1 MQTVRIAAVIFN
13 SPRGRVKENLDR
25 MEGWVAA
32 AAGEGAAIVCFPEM
46 NITGYGVDPG
56 IRELARPLPGTI
68 ADDLCIL
75 AQRHQVVILA
85 GAAEKDETGGIF
97 ASHLVAHPEG
107 WGGVYRKLH
116 IAPPEKKTFD
126 PGTHV
131 PIFEVGGIRFGIQ
144 LCYDAHFPELST
156 RMALGGADVIFMPH
170 ASPRGTPA
178 EKLRSWL
185 RHLPAR
191 AFDNG
196 VFVMACNQTGANGS
210 GLTFPGVAL
219 AIGPDGRP
227 IATDVSG
234 RESLLMA
241 TLDAGLLD
249 SVRGHAMRYFLPH
262 RRPDLYPG
270 IESPEAAQKQCPAQ
284 RKTNTGILE

>member
-25 MEGWVAA
+25 MEAWVAA

-56 IRELARPLPGTI
+56 IRELAQPLPGAI
-68 ADDLCIL
+68 ADGLCML
-75 AQRHQVVILA
+75 ASRHQVVILA
-85 GAAEKDETGGIF
+85 GAAEKNEAGRIF
-97 ASHLVAHPEG
+97 ASQLVARPEG

-116 IAPPEKKTFD
+116 IAPPEKNIFD
-126 PGTHV
+126 PGTHL
-131 PIFEVGGIRFGIQ
+131 PIFEAGGIRFGIQ
-144 LCYDAHFPELST
+144 LCYDGHFPELST

-170 ASPRGTPA
+170 ASPRGTPE
-178 EKLRSWL
+178 EKLSSWM

-196 VFVMACNQTGANGS
+196 VFVVACNQTGANGA
-210 GLTFPGVAL
+210 GLTFPGAAL

-227 IATDVSG
+227 IATLTGG
-234 RESLLMA
+234 REDLLVA
-241 TLDAGLLD
+241 TLDAGLLR
-249 SVRGHAMRYFLPH
+249 SVRGHPMRYFLPH
-262 RRPDLYPG
+262 RRPELYSGPDP
-270 IESPEAAQKQCPAQ
+270 S
-284 RKTNTGILE
+284 